1 MTTTIIIIVIF
12 DLTNQLVWLWST
24 VRGSK
29 VASRLTRSGSA
40 GSCSHGGG
48 HWLFDVECILSKQ
61 PRKVSSGLVARVV
74 FQQVYTIHTSRGGCH
89 SSQQKVFQVYELLR
103 GSLKLQFPLQI
114 FYRAEIRSGDSLC
127 FDQCILPV
135 YTYQSD
141 LFYYSLYYFHV
152 IL

>member
-74 FQQVYTIHTSRGGCH
+74 FQQVYTIHTSRGGGATPLNRKSFRFMSCCVAVWSF
-89 SSQQKVFQVYELLR
+89 SSLYRFSIGLR
-103 GSLKLQFPLQI
+103 SDL
-114 FYRAEIRSGDSLC
+114 ETLC
-127 FDQCILPV
+127 L
-135 YTYQSD
+135 YQSD